1 MNAKL
6 VVDALRKRHGASGRE
21 WAFFDELRAGTG
33 YKNIRKGM
41 NPEQR
46 FDAWAI
52 NLYPSKGH
60 MTIAYE
66 VKVSRSDFLHEIANP
81 TKREQAL
88 QHSNEFYFAV
98 PAGLVRPDE
107 IPEECGLLYVN
118 EDLTT
123 KVIKKAPYRDEV
135 LLTWGLLASIARRAV
150 KQDMK
155 AV

>member
-6 VVDALRKRHGASGRE
+6 VVDALRKRHGAVGRE

-66 VKVSRSDFLHEIANP
+66 VKVSRSDFLH
-81 TKREQAL
+81 TKLRILRNGNKHCSTPMNFTLQFQPAL
-88 QHSNEFYFAV
+88 SVQ
-98 PAGLVRPDE
+98 
-107 IPEECGLLYVN
+107 
-118 EDLTT
+118 
-123 KVIKKAPYRDEV
+123 
-135 LLTWGLLASIARRAV
+135 
-150 KQDMK
+150 MK
-155 AV
+155 FRKNVDCFTSMKT

>member
-1 MNAKL
+1 MNAKI
-6 VVDALRKRHGASGRE
+6 VIDALRKRHGSNGRE

-33 YKNIRKGM
+33 YKNIREGM

-60 MTIAYE
+60 MTIVYE

-88 QHSNEFYFAV
+88 RHSNEFYFAV
-98 PAGLVRPDE
+98 PTGLIQLQEV
-107 IPEECGLLYVN
+107 PEECGLLYVN
-118 EDLTT
+118 EDLT
-123 KVIKKAPYRDEV
+123 IKTIRKAPFRCDA
-135 LLTWGLLASIARRAV
+135 LLTWSLLASVARRAA
-150 KQDMK
+150 KLDSN
-155 AV
+155 AG